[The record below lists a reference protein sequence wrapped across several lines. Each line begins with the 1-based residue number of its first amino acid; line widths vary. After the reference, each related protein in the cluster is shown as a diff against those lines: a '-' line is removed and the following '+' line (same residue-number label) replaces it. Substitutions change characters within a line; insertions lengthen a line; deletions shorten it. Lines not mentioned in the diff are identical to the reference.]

1 MLYTRT
7 TAGVDEEGLL
17 AAVAE
22 AAFGGGVHVLPF
34 DELHERHMSAAF
46 SRRDRP
52 PIL

>member
-1 MLYTRT
+1 MFSCGERQLIFY
-7 TAGVDEEGLL
+7 LK
-17 AAVAE
+17 AVAE
-22 AAFGGGVHVLPF
+22 AVFDSGVHVLPF

>member
-1 MLYTRT
+1 MKSQLNLHFE
-7 TAGVDEEGLL
+7 V
-17 AAVAE
+17 VAE
-22 AAFGGGVHVLPF
+22 AVFDGGVHVLPF